1 MSMKWFGPVIDLIGS
16 HVKLPNGNMSSSQA
30 LNEVHHWKSISS
42 NTIEHCHVAISRHF
56 LPHSVPTFRSVLGM
70 MLHNHWA
77 IQPCSNPGPNG
88 ELHEK
93 PDDCLKSKPLAA
105 ANPTASPFNKN
116 NDCWQTQL
124 RSHESRVLLIH
135 GVSHWRV
142 MTSHTASMQLSF
154 WIMRWWLYRMILQP
168 KLNNCSA
175 KTTQL
180 RCCVPV

>member
-1 MSMKWFGPVIDLIGS
+1 MVCWVLRHLLLLQLLVTGVHEHEMIRPSDWS
-16 HVKLPNGNMSSSQA
+16 H
-30 LNEVHHWKSISS
+30 WISCQ
-42 NTIEHCHVAISRHF
+42 TPQRQHVIEHCHVAINRHF
-56 LPHSVPTFRSVLGM
+56 LPHSVPRFRSVLGM

-116 NDCWQTQL
+116 DDCCQTQS
-124 RSHESRVLLIH
+124 RSHESRVLLFH
-135 GVSHWRV
+135 GVSHWHV
-142 MTSHTASMQLSF
+142 MTSHTASMQLSLDHE
-154 WIMRWWLYRMILQP
+154 WRLYRMILQP

-175 KTTQL
+175 KITQL